1 MKNSHDDSKPWYASI
16 YKGFLIASIFVFVT
30 SFGFTGETKFNATL
44 TGYAL
49 LIISI
54 SLIMIIVLYNVAKN
68 NNSQSGMG
76 SVFNVIANAGPFII
90 MLFIVCV
97 IFSLLITYKNEIVS
111 GNISSGY
118 TSFSNISLVL
128 FMTQIYILYSSI
140 ENEKFQSTGRLPRIV
155 SGVIYLLDIL
165 EGVCAI
171 ILFTIL
177 KYFTTDG

>member
-1 MKNSHDDSKPWYASI
+1 M
-16 YKGFLIASIFVFVT
+16 
-30 SFGFTGETKFNATL
+30 FG
-44 TGYAL
+44 
-49 LIISI
+49 
-54 SLIMIIVLYNVAKN
+54 
-68 NNSQSGMG
+68 
-76 SVFNVIANAGPFII
+76 FII

-128 FMTQIYILYSSI
+128 FKTQIYILYSSI
-140 ENEKFQSTGRLPRIV
+140 ETAKFQSTGRLPRIV
-155 SGVIYLLDIL
+155 SGIIYLLDIL